1 MTAHPRRILS
11 RMTPRNPQ
19 EPHRTASP
27 LELFFDLVFVVAVS
41 LSSQEL
47 HHIEADG
54 HLITGAVSYLMVFF
68 AIWWAWMNFTW
79 FATSFDT
86 DDWLYR
92 IMTVIQMAGALT
104 LAAGST
110 RAMESHD
117 FTLVTFG
124 YVVMRLAMVT
134 QWIRAGVT
142 NPEFQATAF
151 HYAAAI
157 TVVQVAW
164 VARLALP
171 PEAGMIGFFVLALAE
186 VAVPV
191 WSERH
196 GSTPWNA
203 HHIAERYSLFTLILL
218 GESILASTNAV
229 LEAID
234 LGEHLPDLLT
244 ISAAGLIIAAG
255 MWWIYFSREQH
266 HHITTLRSSLVFGY
280 FHYFIFAA
288 AGAFSAGIEVAIGS
302 ISGQDHLGHFASA
315 LTLTM
320 PIAVFVLGIWWLTLR
335 HTLTPFASALAITGT
350 LVVIIGSLMPGT
362 TPVVTAA
369 LGVIV
374 TVVATE
380 LPHRRSHIAF

>member
-1 MTAHPRRILS
+1 MTNLPLRVLPR
-11 RMTPRNPQ
+11 MEPRDPR
-19 EPHRTASP
+19 EAHRTASP

-41 LSSQEL
+41 LSSQGL
-47 HHIEADG
+47 HHLEAEG
-54 HLITGAVSYLMVFF
+54 HLISGAVSYLMVFF

-92 IMTVIQMAGALT
+92 IMTVVQMAGVLT

-117 FTLVTFG
+117 FTLVTIG

-142 NPEFQATAF
+142 NPGLRATAF
-151 HYAAAI
+151 RYAIAI
-157 TVVQVAW
+157 TVVQAAW

-171 PEAGMIGFFVLALAE
+171 PEPGMVGFFVLALAE

-350 LVVIIGSLMPGT
+350 LVLIIGSLMPGT

-374 TVVATE
+374 AVVATE
-380 LPHRRSHIAF
+380 LPHRRELFAP

>member
-1 MTAHPRRILS
+1 
-11 RMTPRNPQ
+11 
-19 EPHRTASP
+19 
-27 LELFFDLVFVVAVS
+27 
-41 LSSQEL
+41 
-47 HHIEADG
+47 
-54 HLITGAVSYLMVFF
+54 MVFF

-157 TVVQVAW
+157 TVVEGAG
-164 VARLALP
+164 VARLAPP

-186 VAVPV
+186 SAGPV
-191 WSERH
+191 WSERQ
-196 GSTPWNA
+196 GSPPWNA
-203 HHIAERYSLFTLILL
+203 HPIAGRYSLFTLILL

-244 ISAAGLIIAAG
+244 ISAAGLIFAAG

-266 HHITTLRSSLVFGY
+266 HHITTLRSSLIFGY
-280 FHYFIFAA
+280 FHYLIFAA

-302 ISGQDHLGHFASA
+302 ISGQEHVGHFASS
-315 LTLTM
+315 LTLTV
-320 PIAVFVLGIWWLTLR
+320 PVTVFILGIWWLTLR
-335 HTLTPFASALAITGT
+335 HTLTPFASSLAIAGA
-350 LVVIIGSLMPGT
+350 LIVIIGSLGPGT
-362 TPVVTAA
+362 GPVVTAA

-374 TVVATE
+374 AVVATE
-380 LPHRRSHIAF
+380 LPHRKELFAP